1 MKGYSVGQIEDCAYA
16 RVEGVNASYRDLG
29 AVCASIMN
37 LDSEIAANYLA
48 LVQEGLVPVYFGKHN
63 KKMGHRRELGGKK
76 GRYPQKAAGI
86 VLKLLKSAV
95 ANASVKGITGTF
107 VISAMANKKDVYPR
121 MSSKGRLVR
130 SNLET
135 ARVEIVLGSTS
146 LSSEKT
152 TKETTKGNK
161 KGEAVEKG
169 KKSDKS
175 SEKKETSKN
184 EKTEAKDPHDNI
196 KIEQKTS
203 EHKHE
208 MEKIT
213 EHEKKHEDSKPHH
226 HGEYKK
232 DTKNR

>member
-37 LDSEIAANYLA
+37 LDSEVAANYLA

-135 ARVEIVLGSTS
+135 ARVEIVLGSTAV
-146 LSSEKT
+146 SSEKT
-152 TKETTKGNK
+152 TKETKENK
-161 KGEAVEKG
+161 KEEKG
-169 KKSDKS
+169 KKAEKTG
-175 SEKKETSKN
+175 EKKEALKN
-184 EKTEAKDPHDNI
+184 DKTEAKDPHDNI
-196 KIEQKTS
+196 KAEQKTS